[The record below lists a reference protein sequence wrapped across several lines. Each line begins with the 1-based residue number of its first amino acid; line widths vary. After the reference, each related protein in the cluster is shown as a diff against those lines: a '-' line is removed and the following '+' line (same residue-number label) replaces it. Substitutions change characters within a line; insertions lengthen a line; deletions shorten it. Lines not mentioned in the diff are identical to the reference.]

1 MIPLFST
8 TSAGVEGPTSS
19 WVLLDTISTNSSSSA
34 FNVTIDS
41 SNGLPASGT
50 GRLIFNIV
58 VDQYQTDNQIFN
70 IDVDSGTTVFDFES
84 DNEGFQQASI
94 QNADLNDYLS
104 TQTDDVAKDSFYNGL
119 TFSSILTATSGN
131 GTWLRDSG
139 DTTSQFTG
147 IDAGTNDF
155 IYFEATSNSGSGGH
169 PIGGLARSP
178 EFTVDSNPSM
188 VINMGRFGVGFD
200 NSAGD
205 YGRLEI
211 WWKIS

>member
-104 TQTDDVAKDSFYNGL
+104 TQTGDVAKDTFYNSL
-119 TFSSILTATSGN
+119 TFTSIATATSGN
-131 GTWLRDSG
+131 GQWLRDVG
-139 DTTSQFTG
+139 GTTSQYTG
-147 IDAGTNDF
+147 IDVGTNDF

-178 EFTVDSNPSM
+178 EFTVDSSPSM